1 MRVLSQLGADSVGM
15 STAHEAL
22 VASYC
27 GMKVLAVALITNMA
41 VMDYDSEEYANHSE
55 VIEIANLRARDI
67 ETLIT
72 DFVTKIGSE

>member
-27 GMKVLAVALITNMA
+27 GLKVLAIALITNMA
-41 VMDYDSEEYANHSE
+41 IMDYDSEESANHRE

-72 DFVTKIGSE
+72 DFVSHVGNT

>member
-27 GMKVLAVALITNMA
+27 GLKVLAIALITNMA
-41 VMDYDSEEYANHSE
+41 IMDYDSEECANHRE

-72 DFVTKIGSE
+72 DFVSHVGNT